1 MGSSAGGGRGKH
13 REPRE
18 GEMGV
23 LMRKKTTTSG
33 LGLGRRAEGKPRRRE
48 FGQARPNRGAATQE
62 LRDERVGISE
72 QGRRER
78 ERSPEHWTRAGELG
92 MAHGNSRAREIRP
105 ARRRRVGT
113 AEIERITALQEKET
127 TTREA
132 WPGLEAASAG
142 RRHAASWRWP
152 GEKEQRR
159 KIRRRVQGGHED
171 GRAARELGLGG
182 RATKRHGEKPREEGI
197 QAR

>member
-1 MGSSAGGGRGKH
+1 MKGG
-13 REPRE
+13 
-18 GEMGV
+18 
-23 LMRKKTTTSG
+23 
-33 LGLGRRAEGKPRRRE
+33 
-48 FGQARPNRGAATQE
+48 
-62 LRDERVGISE
+62 
-72 QGRRER
+72 ER